1 MAAELANGGEL
12 IKYVQLADAPGRGE
26 PGSGSL
32 DWVERLG
39 ILRTSGYDGPI
50 GLEYY
55 PQSPSAESV
64 RRIAELAA
72 AA

>member
-1 MAAELANGGEL
+1 M
-12 IKYVQLADAPGRGE
+12 QLADAPGRGE
-26 PGSGSL
+26 PGSGEL
-32 DWVERLG
+32 DWADRLG

-55 PQSPSAESV
+55 PTQESAASV
-64 RRIAELAA
+64 ALIRELAA